1 MKKLCLNLLLYFV
14 LALKAKAEYRY
25 VCNHSEPDNDNL
37 FTNFYISTDNVFMS
51 GKTGHGTYK
60 LIDQNENGFFALNL
74 SLIGKDFGIE
84 TILIDNMDKTFYYK
98 SSISSK
104 NIKKMIKIKGYCKIY
119 K

>member
-1 MKKLCLNLLLYFV
+1 
-14 LALKAKAEYRY
+14 
-25 VCNHSEPDNDNL
+25 
-37 FTNFYISTDNVFMS
+37 MS
-51 GKTGHGTYK
+51 GKTGNGTYK

-84 TILIDNMDKTFYYK
+84 TILIDSLNKTFNYK
-98 SSISSK
+98 SVISSK